1 MKKETNEPKRNQPSS
16 VALNAFILHMASTSL
31 PRLLAEKEREKRRKQ
46 ESPKDWMSIFVLF
59 LLLNVWMFECYYC
72 IKVILPIRKEGVNN

>member
-46 ESPKDWMSIFVLF
+46 ESPKD
-59 LLLNVWMFECYYC
+59 
-72 IKVILPIRKEGVNN
+72 